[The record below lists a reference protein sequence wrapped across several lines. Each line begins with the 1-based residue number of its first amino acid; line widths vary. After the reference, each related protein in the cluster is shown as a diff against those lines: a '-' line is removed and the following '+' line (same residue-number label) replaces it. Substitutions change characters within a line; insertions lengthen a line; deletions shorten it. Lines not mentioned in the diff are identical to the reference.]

1 MRFIP
6 FTTLAFVLLLGAQA
20 TLNKAPTEA
29 RPFVGQ
35 WSATFEG
42 KSFMKLDLRDSD
54 PLSGLLKTGEIAVD
68 STGKVIFVAEGE
80 GDEYDLVAIK
90 IIGNRMFFQTKEEDG
105 EFTRYEFSLKPDGSA
120 WLTVTAEG
128 VKVQPFVMERAR
140 P

>member
-1 MRFIP
+1 M
-6 FTTLAFVLLLGAQA
+6 
-20 TLNKAPTEA
+20 
-29 RPFVGQ
+29 
-35 WSATFEG
+35 
-42 KSFMKLDLRDSD
+42 
-54 PLSGLLKTGEIAVD
+54 D
-68 STGKVIFVAEGE
+68 STGKVIFVAEGD